1 MTLDDQLED
10 AWVNVRLRP
19 EHLRGTD
26 VKPLPPRL
34 WEAARIRLQER
45 YRDATNNPVATLIAV
60 DNPELPASPAS
71 PPSELV
77 ERARGSVAYLDSKAE
92 LISNTGKPRSDN
104 DYGRAAQLISD
115 LADAIASLERVT
127 VRTYEQGIKDAARV
141 AEDQSKRW
149 PQPPD
154 EPNALTSNGAIAYG
168 RRQGAKEAAA
178 AIRALAPVQ
187 P

>member
-1 MTLDDQLED
+1 MTEPDPKALM
-10 AWVNVRLRP
+10 
-19 EHLRGTD
+19 
-26 VKPLPPRL
+26 
-34 WEAARIRLQER
+34 AARIAADEAYLACKDDGAAFGLAIHAAIRAYL
-45 YRDATNNPVATLIAV
+45 A
-60 DNPELPASPAS
+60 ASPAS